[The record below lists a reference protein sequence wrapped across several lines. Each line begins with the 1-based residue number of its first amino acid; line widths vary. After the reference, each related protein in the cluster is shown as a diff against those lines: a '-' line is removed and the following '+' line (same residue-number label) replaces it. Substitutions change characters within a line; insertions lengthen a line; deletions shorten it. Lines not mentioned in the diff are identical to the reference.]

1 MPEYTLNPAFV
12 QSVKPASKP
21 KRYRDGN
28 GLYLLVRP
36 AVRTSGK
43 FWVQRITVHGRE
55 REFGLGTIEKVSL
68 KEARQIALENRK
80 IARAGGDPQA
90 PRAGS
95 PPTFADA
102 LEAVIEIYQPNWK
115 GGATLANTWRSSLR
129 RNAFPLIG
137 GIPVDAITDADV
149 MAVLAPIWT
158 TKPHAARQVRRR
170 IDVIMKWAIAQGYRT
185 DNPAAHVIGTALP
198 RVTVRSRPQRALPY
212 ESVSAAITKVR
223 TSGCSVSIRLAF
235 EFQVLC
241 AVRPS
246 EARLARWDDI
256 ELQTATWTIP
266 AAGMKAGKAHR
277 VPLSDRAMAVLRKAA
292 AIRQGDWV
300 FPSPATGRPYGRD
313 WLRQVIASLGID
325 AVPHGFRSSFRD
337 WAGERTNTPREV
349 MEAALAHSLRSAV
362 EAAYARTDLFER
374 RRRLMQDWAD
384 YLADAWSATPSH
396 RES

>member
-1 MPEYTLNPAFV
+1 MPEYALNPAFV
-12 QSVKPASKP
+12 QSVKPARKP

-36 AVRTSGK
+36 AVRTTGK
-43 FWVQRITVHGRE
+43 FWIQRITVHGRE
-55 REFGLGTIEKVSL
+55 RELGLGTFENISL
-68 KEARQIALENRK
+68 KQARQIALENRR

-90 PRAGS
+90 SRPGR

-102 LEAVIEIYQPNWK
+102 LETVVGIHQPTWK
-115 GGATLANTWRSSLR
+115 GGAKLADTWRSSLVR
-129 RNAFPLIG
+129 HAFPLIG
-137 GIPVDAITDADV
+137 RITVDAITDADV
-149 MAVLAPIWT
+149 MAVLVPIWT

-170 IDVIMKWAIAQGYRT
+170 IAAVMRWAIAQGHRT
-185 DNPAAHVIGTALP
+185 DNPAAHGIATALP
-198 RVTVRSRPQRALPY
+198 KVPVRSCPQRALPY
-212 ESVSAAITKVR
+212 ALVPDAITRVR
-223 TSGCSVSIRLAF
+223 TSGCSLSIRLAF

-266 AAGMKAGKAHR
+266 AAGMKAGEAHR
-277 VPLSDRAMAVLRKAA
+277 VPLSDRAVAVLRHAV
-292 AIRQGDWV
+292 AIRYGDWV

-337 WAGERTNTPREV
+337 WAAEQTNTPREV
-349 MEAALAHSLRSAV
+349 MEAALAHSIRSAV
-362 EAAYARTDLFER
+362 ETAYARTDYLER
-374 RRRLMQDWAD
+374 RRRLMQDWAA
-384 YLADAWSATPSH
+384 YLGGAPRVAETPSH
-396 RES
+396 